1 MGRKRTF
8 LRYHSEVAKFAF
20 GLALTCLI
28 VCSGMSSVRP
38 PSTDEQPRLVEVQNG
53 ALQLKG
59 LMWVPGACRHC
70 PAILF
75 NHGRSDTVDQMVR
88 QRLAQVLGPIFAQH
102 GYVFLFVYRR
112 GEGLSADQGPSISNL
127 LDREQ
132 RRHGPIARDRLQV
145 RLLTTEQL
153 SDEMAGIA
161 FLRRQQTVDAR
172 RVAVVGHSFGGQLA
186 LLEAERDPSLRAVV
200 AFGPAAASWE
210 GSPQLQHR
218 LVRAARTIDAPV
230 LIIHAANDYSTQP
243 GRVID
248 SERARLGKPHQL
260 KIYPPYGRTAAE
272 GHSFLYLKP
281 TIWEEDVFRFL
292 EQSLRI

>member
-1 MGRKRTF
+1 
-8 LRYHSEVAKFAF
+8 
-20 GLALTCLI
+20 
-28 VCSGMSSVRP
+28 MSSARP
-38 PSTDEQPRLVEVQNG
+38 SSTDEQPRPVEVQNG
-53 ALQLKG
+53 ALRLKG
-59 LMWVPGACRHC
+59 LMWVPTACSRC

-75 NHGRSDTVDQMVR
+75 NHGRSDTVDEMIR
-88 QRLAQVLGPIFAQH
+88 QRRAQILGPIFARH
-102 GYVFLFVYRR
+102 GYVFLFIYRR
-112 GEGLSADQGPSISNL
+112 GEGLSAGQGTFISDL

-132 RRHGPIARDRLQV
+132 HRRGPIARDRLQV

-153 SDEMAGIA
+153 SDGMAGIA
-161 FLRRQQTVDAR
+161 FLRGQQTVDAR
-172 RVAVVGHSFGGQLA
+172 RIAVVGHSFGGQLA
-186 LLEAERDPSLRAVV
+186 LLEAERDRSLRAVV

-230 LIIHAANDYSTQP
+230 LIIHAANDYSIQP

-272 GHSFLYLKP
+272 GHSFLSSDP
-281 TIWEEDVFRFL
+281 TIWEADVFRFL
-292 EQSLRI
+292 DQSLRI